1 MTVRSRHLSKKK
13 GRNVLL
19 CWFNF
24 TIQFNMVQPTIKK
37 HQRPAALK
45 IRIEKMKAQLKEL
58 EDLLAAAP
66 EEQLPATR
74 PPDGEETQGAH
85 LPATPPPPPSPAMPA

>member
-1 MTVRSRHLSKKK
+1 MSPQKKE
-13 GRNVLL
+13 RNVLL
-19 CWFNF
+19 CLVNF
-24 TIQFNMVQPTIKK
+24 AVQSNMVQPKIKK

-45 IRIEKMKAQLKEL
+45 LRIEKMKAQLKEL

-74 PPDGEETQGAH
+74 PPDAEETQEEETQGAH
-85 LPATPPPPPSPAMPA
+85 LPATPPPPTGPVMPV